1 MKTKKDAK
9 TTATSANGQESNE
22 LAKPKR
28 SKQAKRQIVIY
39 VVMVVTIVGILGFA
53 WADVDGRIK
62 SKVLKYLR
70 DKYKQEFVVTDYTTT
85 TTTTTVNI
93 LRAVQGRIGTQYNLA
108 NSKCRWLG
116 EDNETYDDCSWSV
129 HPKGNPKGKCRVSY
143 SSSGAMWDSCA
154 QVILGKENY
163 AKTGQIS
170 VEEDRLRPAVEQIFG
185 KNTKFGV
192 ESLLCEK
199 GRAGANEST
208 SLSQAINVCKKETA
222 GMTEDQIFA
231 SYIRMYH
238 SYELY
243 IYDPDG
249 QSIETND
256 DKARI
261 VERLKEV
268 AKYLPEGR
276 PDSIWLCY
284 FIKHDEDSRWN
295 RELKV
300 SVDYLREMTDGFSND
315 QLKLVATDDG
325 KEDPYP
331 IRKGWDK

>member
-9 TTATSANGQESNE
+9 TTAASANSQESNE
-22 LAKPKR
+22 VVKPKR
-28 SKQAKRQIVIY
+28 SKQAKRQIIIY
-39 VVMVVTIVGILGFA
+39 VVMAVAIVGILGFA

-85 TTTTTVNI
+85 VNI
-93 LRAVQGRIGTQYNLA
+93 FRVVQRRMGTEYNLA

-116 EDNETYDDCSWSV
+116 EGNETYDDCSWSV
-129 HPKGNPKGKCRVSY
+129 HPKGNPKGECMVSY
-143 SSSGAMWDSCA
+143 SSGTMRDSCA

-170 VEEDRLRPAVEQIFG
+170 AEEDRLRPAVEQIFG

-222 GMTEDQIFA
+222 GMTKDQISD

-249 QSIETND
+249 QSIETD
-256 DKARI
+256 GDKAKI

-276 PDSIWLCY
+276 PDSMWLCY

-295 RELKV
+295 SELKV
-300 SVDYLREMTDGFSND
+300 SVDDLREMTDGFSND
-315 QLKLVATDDG
+315 QLKLVVTNDG
-325 KEDPYP
+325 GTDPYP

>member
-1 MKTKKDAK
+1 MKAKKDTK
-9 TTATSANGQESNE
+9 TTAASANGQESNE

-28 SKQAKRQIVIY
+28 SKQAKRQIIIY
-39 VVMVVTIVGILGFA
+39 VVMVVAIAGILGFA
-53 WADVDGRIK
+53 WADIDGRIK
-62 SKVLKYLR
+62 GEVLKYLR
-70 DKYKQEFVVTDYTTT
+70 DKYEQEFVVTDYTGI
-85 TTTTTVNI
+85 TVT
-93 LRAVQGRIGTQYNLA
+93 LFRAVQGRIGTQYNLA

-116 EDNETYDDCSWSV
+116 EGNETHDDCNWSV
-129 HPKGNPKGKCRVSY
+129 HPKGNPKGKCMVSY
-143 SSSGAMWDSCA
+143 SDGVVRDSCA

-170 VEEDRLRPAVEQIFG
+170 AEEDRLRPAVEQIFG
-185 KNTKFGV
+185 KNAKFGV

-199 GRAGANEST
+199 GRTGANEST
-208 SLSQAINVCKKETA
+208 SLPQAINVCKKETA

-249 QSIETND
+249 QSIETD
-256 DKARI
+256 GDKVKI
-261 VERLKEV
+261 IERLKEV

-284 FIKHDEDSRWN
+284 FIKHDEDSRWS

-325 KEDPYP
+325 REDPYP

>member
-1 MKTKKDAK
+1 MKTKEDAK
-9 TTATSANGQESNE
+9 TTAASANGQESNE

-28 SKQAKRQIVIY
+28 SKQAKRQIIIY
-39 VVMVVTIVGILGFA
+39 IVMVVAIAGILGFA
-53 WADVDGRIK
+53 WNDVDGRIK

-85 TTTTTVNI
+85 VDI
-93 LRAVQGRIGTQYNLA
+93 FRAVQGRINTKYNLA

-116 EDNETYDDCSWSV
+116 EGNETYDDCSWSV
-129 HPKGNPKGKCRVSY
+129 HPKGNPKGECTVSY
-143 SSSGAMWDSCA
+143 SSGTMRDSCA
-154 QVILGKENY
+154 QVILGRENY

-170 VEEDRLRPAVEQIFG
+170 AEEDRLRPAVEQIFG

-199 GRAGANEST
+199 GRTGANEST

-222 GMTEDQIFA
+222 GMTNDQIFFA

-249 QSIETND
+249 QSIETD
-256 DKARI
+256 GDKAKI

-284 FIKHDEDSRWN
+284 FIKHDEDSRWS
-295 RELKV
+295 REK
-300 SVDYLREMTDGFSND
+300 S
-315 QLKLVATDDG
+315 
-325 KEDPYP
+325 
-331 IRKGWDK
+331 

>member
-1 MKTKKDAK
+1 MKTKKDTK
-9 TTATSANGQESNE
+9 TTVASANGQESNE

-28 SKQAKRQIVIY
+28 SKQAKRQIIIY
-39 VVMVVTIVGILGFA
+39 VVMVVAIVGILGFA

-62 SKVLKYLR
+62 GEVLKYLR
-70 DKYKQEFVVTDYTTT
+70 DKYEQEFVVTDYKS
-85 TTTTTVNI
+85 TTVT
-93 LRAVQGRIGTQYNLA
+93 LFRAVQGRIGTQYNLA

-129 HPKGNPKGKCRVSY
+129 RPKGNPKGKCEVGY
-143 SSSGAMWDSCA
+143 SSGTMRDSCA
-154 QVILGKENY
+154 QVVLGKKNY
-163 AKTGQIS
+163 AKARQIS
-170 VEEDRLRPAVEQIFG
+170 AEEDRLRPAVERIFG

-222 GMTEDQIFA
+222 GMTKDQIFA

-249 QSIETND
+249 QSIKTNGD
-256 DKARI
+256 NTADKARI
-261 VERLKEV
+261 VERLKKMV
-268 AKYLPEGR
+268 KYLPDGR
-276 PDSIWLCY
+276 PDSMWLCY
-284 FIKHDEDSRWN
+284 FIKRDEDSIWSH
-295 RELKV
+295 ELKV
-300 SVDYLREMTDGFSND
+300 SVDDLRQMTDSFSND
-315 QLKLVATDDG
+315 LFKPIVTNDSG
-325 KEDPYP
+325 TDPYP